1 VLKSGEYHRS
11 TARLAPG
18 VVALI
23 AVAVVCIVL
32 SVVAPTFLTLG
43 NMENLALQCT
53 IPISIATGMTLVL
66 IGEGTK
72 LGMDLSVGAAAS
84 MSAVLFAGFV
94 AAGHPLWIALIVALG
109 SGLLVGLV
117 NGVMVVYY
125 GVVPFIATLGTMYVL
140 NGLELVYSKGH
151 PIFADGEVMNVVFHG
166 FLGFVPRPIAII
178 GIVIIG
184 VYILLYHTRF
194 GVHLYAT
201 GLHMQAARSSGV
213 HTMSNRLIAY
223 VIAGVLSALG
233 GILLASRLSCAP
245 VHAGDP
251 FLMNAI
257 AACFIGT
264 SLNKDREPTL
274 GGTIFG
280 VLLLEL
286 LANGLT
292 HIGVGYLYISM
303 FKGIVV
309 LGVVAFSAVTKR

>member
-1 VLKSGEYHRS
+1 MLKSGEYHRS

-166 FLGFVPRPIAII
+166 FGFLHSPDRDH

-184 VYILLYHTRF
+184 YIY
-194 GVHLYAT
+194 
-201 GLHMQAARSSGV
+201 SC
-213 HTMSNRLIAY
+213 I
-223 VIAGVLSALG
+223 
-233 GILLASRLSCAP
+233 ILDLVFIFMLQDYTCKLPAVP
-245 VHAGDP
+245 VSTP
-251 FLMNAI
+251 
-257 AACFIGT
+257 CQ
-264 SLNKDREPTL
+264 
-274 GGTIFG
+274 
-280 VLLLEL
+280 
-286 LANGLT
+286 
-292 HIGVGYLYISM
+292 
-303 FKGIVV
+303 IV
-309 LGVVAFSAVTKR
+309 